1 MRYLFAG
8 NQSKERFQL
17 LLSFTSIRSAD
28 IVTALERHLVK
39 GESIEL
45 SALMADVPK
54 ENVKRALD
62 KLEIVAGNI
71 ELIKEIDFT
80 DPPRI
85 LVDKTE

>member
-1 MRYLFAG
+1 MKYLFAG
-8 NQSKERFQL
+8 NQSEERFRL

-28 IVTALERHLVK
+28 IVTALGRHLVK

-45 SALMADVPK
+45 SSLMADVPK

-71 ELIKEIDFT
+71 ELVKEIDFT

-85 LVDKTE
+85 LVDKT